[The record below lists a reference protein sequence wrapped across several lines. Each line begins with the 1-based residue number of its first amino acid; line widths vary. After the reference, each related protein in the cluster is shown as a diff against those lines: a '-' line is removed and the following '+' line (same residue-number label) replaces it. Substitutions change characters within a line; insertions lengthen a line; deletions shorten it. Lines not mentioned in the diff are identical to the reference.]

1 MNGEIYKI
9 GIRYVYRIGIS
20 IGKVV
25 NICERKNWNFEKLD
39 KERGGY
45 RNRSKVSLVEIN

>member
-39 KERGGY
+39 KEGEGI
-45 RNRSKVSLVEIN
+45 EIVRKFLSWK

>member
-39 KERGGY
+39 KEGI
-45 RNRSKVSLVEIN
+45 EIVRKFLSWK